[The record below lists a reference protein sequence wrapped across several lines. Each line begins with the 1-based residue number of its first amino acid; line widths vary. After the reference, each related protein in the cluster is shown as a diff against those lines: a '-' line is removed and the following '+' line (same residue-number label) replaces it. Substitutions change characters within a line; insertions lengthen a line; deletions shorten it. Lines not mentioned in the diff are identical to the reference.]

1 MPVQGSKTKE
11 SDSLKK
17 NKKKKKKDRKVHLET
32 ENVESNIPGE
42 MLLAKNNKPTQKS
55 KASPDSNTEH
65 SKKENGESFLKGNG
79 SKNSKDKS
87 GSNSCNQY
95 NQISTSENSIA
106 SHAIDKRETSG
117 RDPKHQSSVSNETKD
132 NGHSYNGSQDRKQRP
147 GKASFNNQ
155 ARGYRDKYSRP
166 PTSEGHKTPVENS
179 NMEGRRR
186 ENRVVTTNGQPIGAN
201 NNKTSDIPDVKILSN
216 NGHKYGDVSS
226 SENKLDNGPEPAK
239 VKDSP
244 RSVPG
249 DCSAGSCRGGRGF
262 ANRGS
267 GNYSRRS
274 GGTEYS
280 GTESGDHSRTEDYRP
295 DTGHNGDIPEDREA
309 PRKSADRVLDNQ
321 SRFSSRC
328 ATQQFL
334 FLIYINFYF

>member
-17 NKKKKKKDRKVHLET
+17 NKKKKKKDRKVHLDT
-32 ENVESNIPGE
+32 ENVESNLLGE
-42 MLLAKNNKPTQKS
+42 MQLAKNNKPTQKS
-55 KASPDSNTEH
+55 NASPDSNTEL
-65 SKKENGESFLKGNG
+65 SKKENGKSFLKGNG

-87 GSNSCNQY
+87 GSNFSNQS
-95 NQISTSENSIA
+95 NPISTSKNSIA
-106 SHAIDKRETSG
+106 SHSTDKRETSG

-147 GKASFNNQ
+147 GRASFNNQ
-155 ARGYRDKYSRP
+155 ARGYHDKYSRA

-186 ENRVVTTNGQPIGAN
+186 ENRVVTTDGQPIGAD
-201 NNKTSDIPDVKILSN
+201 KTSDIPDAKILPN

-239 VKDSP
+239 AKDSP

-249 DCSAGSCRGGRGF
+249 DYSAGSCRAGRGF
-262 ANRGS
+262 ASRGS

-280 GTESGDHSRTEDYRP
+280 GTESGDYSRTEDFRP

-328 ATQQFL
+328 ATQQFYC